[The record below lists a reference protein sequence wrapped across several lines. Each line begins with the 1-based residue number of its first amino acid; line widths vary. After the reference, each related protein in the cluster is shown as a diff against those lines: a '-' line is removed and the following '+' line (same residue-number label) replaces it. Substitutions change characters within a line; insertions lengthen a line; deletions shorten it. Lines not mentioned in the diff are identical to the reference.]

1 MNFASFIIGLQ
12 VFWKF
17 RLRSA
22 GMFQKKLRIS
32 LKVRIFM
39 MFLGIL
45 AATVFIFIVS
55 FYRFISKS
63 TFENLDRDYL
73 SMANDLNDTS
83 QNLLWKLTLTS
94 QQLLENEEILNQIV
108 SYQNAG
114 NLYQKQTCYS
124 ELLDEISTL
133 TMSETDIALLY
144 LYDPIHGDM
153 IYSSLPV
160 DRQIISTNYLY

>member
-1 MNFASFIIGLQ
+1 
-12 VFWKF
+12 
-17 RLRSA
+17 
-22 GMFQKKLRIS
+22 MFQKKLRIS

-83 QNLLWKLTLTS
+83 
-94 QQLLENEEILNQIV
+94 
-108 SYQNAG
+108 
-114 NLYQKQTCYS
+114 
-124 ELLDEISTL
+124 
-133 TMSETDIALLY
+133 
-144 LYDPIHGDM
+144 
-153 IYSSLPV
+153 
-160 DRQIISTNYLY
+160 